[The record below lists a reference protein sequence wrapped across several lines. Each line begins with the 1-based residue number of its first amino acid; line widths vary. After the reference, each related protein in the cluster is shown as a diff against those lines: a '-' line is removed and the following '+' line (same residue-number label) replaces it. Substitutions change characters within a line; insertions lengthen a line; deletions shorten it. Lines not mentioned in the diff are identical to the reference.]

1 MTHREREAQSRRID
15 TLYARLRNQGL
26 TYRRVGEIM
35 GVGPETARRRCKRYH
50 NRARRLREA
59 YERVGA
65 PVPEALNEPLKPV
78 VIW

>member
-15 TLYARLRNQGL
+15 MLYARLRNQGL

-35 GVGPETARRRCKRYH
+35 GVGPERARQRCNRYH

-65 PVPEALNEPLKPV
+65 PVPEALDEPLQPV